1 MVADIS
7 TWKKFQK
14 EIILPSIP
22 KKFSVHFEK
31 LVSKGTRKSGHL
43 TIGFAFNTL
52 QNIKIRI

>member
-14 EIILPSIP
+14 EIILRSIP
-22 KKFSVHFEK
+22 KKFSVDFEK
-31 LVSKGTRKSGHL
+31 LISKDTRKSGHL

-52 QNIKIRI
+52 QNIKTRL